1 MTFPIR
7 LEGRAGALPIRALG
21 DLLAAERPF
30 ETRAE
35 LSRAELAF
43 RIFAA
48 LRAHPHINNVLTHI
62 ARANWVQVERS
73 LNRILDTVTA
83 SDGLSPLEQN
93 MIDLMCAER
102 GITGKI
108 VKPYFHA
115 ALHRFLE
122 PRDAER
128 LIRHVEN
135 LFLELEW
142 KAQQPAPPLTA
153 PSQPTE
159 ESGHARCEPQ

>member
-1 MTFPIR
+1 MTIPIR
-7 LEGRAGALPIRALG
+7 LEARAEALPIRHLG
-21 DLLAAERPF
+21 DLPAAEQPS
-30 ETRAE
+30 ETGAE

-48 LRAHPHINNVLTHI
+48 FRAHPHINNVLTHI

-73 LNRILDTVTA
+73 LNRILDPATA
-83 SDGLSPLEQN
+83 SNRLSSLEQN

-102 GITGKI
+102 GTTGKI
-108 VKPYFHA
+108 LKPYFHA
-115 ALHRFLE
+115 ALHRILE

-128 LIRHVEN
+128 LMRHVEN
-135 LFLELEW
+135 LFLEFEW
-142 KAQQPAPPLTA
+142 KAQHPAPPLTV
-153 PSQPTE
+153 PSEPTE